1 MKGEAAM
8 KSRTIWI
15 GKGLLLAAGL
25 LCLSFTAPAGAQVQ
39 TQTTTTSGAPTHEV
53 TVESGEVVAVKGN
66 DLFVK
71 MDDGS
76 LRDFPNVPASAS
88 VTVDGRQLGIQD
100 LKPGMKLQRT
110 TVRTTTPRTVTT
122 IETVTGKV
130 WHVTPPASVILTL
143 ENGENQ
149 KFKIPSGQ
157 KFMVNGVE
165 TDAWGL
171 KKGMTVTATR
181 VTETPGTHVSH
192 QQQVVGTM
200 PTDAPVLIATSQ
212 PTAAP
217 AAEGTPTEQTSAGT
231 TTTASAQ
238 LPKTASDWPLIGL
251 LGLMLIAV
259 SIGWRFLRE
268 R

>member
-8 KSRTIWI
+8 KSRTSWI

-130 WHVTPPASVILTL
+130 WHVMPPASVILTL

-171 KKGMTVTATR
+171 EEGYDR
-181 VTETPGTHVSH
+181 HRDEGNRDSGDPCQPS
-192 QQQVVGTM
+192 
-200 PTDAPVLIATSQ
+200 ATSSRNDADGCTRSDRHK
-212 PTAAP
+212 PAHSAS
-217 AAEGTPTEQTSAGT
+217 AAEGTATEQTSAGT

-251 LGLMLIAV
+251 LGLMLIAA
-259 SIGWRFLRE
+259 SIGWRILRE